1 MNPNLKDAKM
11 PETLDGWAILHH
23 IFKVNWPAWNR
34 LESARQHSILDEA
47 TEFFASIARPESGE
61 SALFSLLGHKGD
73 LLFLHFR
80 PTLDALN
87 EVELGLRRLALAEYM
102 DETTSYL
109 SFLELGLYE
118 MTVKLHARFVDEGL
132 EPGSDDWKSK
142 WSEEMDNQRE
152 RMKERL
158 YMDIPKTRYL
168 CFYPMNKRRGEEK
181 NWYGLPIEER
191 QQMMREHGFVG
202 RRYAGR
208 VQQIITGSIG
218 FDDWEWGVY
227 LFSQDPLVFKRLVYE
242 MRFDEASV
250 WYGEFGPFYAG
261 LRVMPHHLKSIFRG
275 KVPSLETP

>member
-1 MNPNLKDAKM
+1 M

-47 TEFFASIARPESGE
+47 TEYFASIARPESGE

-102 DETTSYL
+102 DEATSYL

-118 MTVKLHARFVDEGL
+118 MTVKLHAQFVDEGL
-132 EPGSDDWKSK
+132 QPGSDDWKSK
-142 WSEEMDNQRE
+142 WSEEMNNQRE

-191 QQMMREHGFVG
+191 RQMMREHGFVG

-275 KVPSLETP
+275 KVPPLETP

>member
-1 MNPNLKDAKM
+1 
-11 PETLDGWAILHH
+11 
-23 IFKVNWPAWNR
+23 
-34 LESARQHSILDEA
+34 
-47 TEFFASIARPESGE
+47 
-61 SALFSLLGHKGD
+61 
-73 LLFLHFR
+73 
-80 PTLDALN
+80 
-87 EVELGLRRLALAEYM
+87 M

-118 MTVKLHARFVDEGL
+118 MTVKLHAQFVDEGL
-132 EPGSDDWKSK
+132 EPGSDEWKSK

-168 CFYPMNKRRGEEK
+168 CFYPMNKRRGEQK

-227 LFSQDPLVFKRLVYE
+227 LFSEDPLVFKRLVYE

-275 KVPSLETP
+275 QVPSLEAP